1 MHYLYET
8 NFNFVYDS
16 KFYNL
21 YLEYLISKSKLK
33 QNELIK
39 EIDIPS
45 STFTRVKRKGYADNK
60 IVRKA
65 LEDYF
70 NVKTASNEVIEK
82 LQEYLNTSL
91 TYVYY
96 SETIR
101 EKNIFLEAMTYD
113 ESTRNT
119 PVRLLFWALIS
130 ITYNPVLLE
139 SEKAMKLLDDEVDYV
154 LYMLDYLE
162 PESRYI
168 ITYALYEYALHKDD
182 FPLAVKYSLQLEELL
197 PQIPEKLQSLGNFI
211 GMVSAI
217 MAKDHSKAF
226 KFINRSLELQSTY
239 FAPKISVSIKYH
251 LFLLYSMIQDFE
263 KMVEIAEKE
272 ILYLQFAEKEQAFY
286 FSYLLGLA
294 HAYVVLERYD
304 KAKAIFD
311 NLKEYDLDSNII
323 SKGQIKVL
331 VLKRDILSFHKLFM
345 YYKENNDEKF
355 RETLVECEALNK
367 PDYIEIMELLKK
379 GNINSLKKAYKLL
392 NSTTEE
398 NITSQIH
405 SILAKELKTLL
416 NK

>member
-70 NVKTASNEVIEK
+70 NVKTASKEVIDK
-82 LQEYLNTSL
+82 LQEYLNASL

-113 ESTRNT
+113 EATRNT
-119 PVRLLFWALIS
+119 PVRLLFWALVS

-154 LYMLDYLE
+154 LYMVDYLA

-182 FPLAVKYSLQLEELL
+182 FPLAVKYSLQIEELL
-197 PQIPEKLQSLGNFI
+197 PQIPELLQSLGNFI

-226 KFINRSLELQSTY
+226 KFINRSLELQNTY

-251 LFLLYSMIQDFE
+251 LFLLYNMIEDYE

-286 FSYLLGLA
+286 FSYLLGLV

-304 KAKAIFD
+304 KAKVIFD

-323 SKGQIKVL
+323 SKGQVKAL
-331 VLKRDILSFHKLFM
+331 ALKREFLSFHKLFM
-345 YYKENNDEKF
+345 YYKENNEENFKD
-355 RETLVECEALNK
+355 TLVECEALNK
-367 PDYIEIMELLKK
+367 PNYIEIMELLKK

-398 NITSQIH
+398 KFTSQIH